1 MKCPFVM
8 SPPPLCQ
15 YHCFSSAAAQEL
27 YHRMC
32 FWSVYLLIVV
42 VFRAPVLTIN
52 PQRRRHGAH
61 GRVLVDV
68 RHAQPARRPAGFCRR
83 HGIRVWTRVR
93 EA

>member
-1 MKCPFVM
+1 M
-8 SPPPLCQ
+8 SVR
-15 YHCFSSAAAQEL
+15 HESTTTV
-27 YHRMC
+27 
-32 FWSVYLLIVV
+32 SVSLFFIGCCSGIIPSNVRLECVPLIVV

-68 RHAQPARRPAGFCRR
+68 LHAQPARRPAGFCRR
-83 HGIRVWTRVR
+83 HGIRVRTRVR